1 MCVVSMVHDHFYPK
15 FPKDIEE
22 WPGIVPVIPVT
33 PASIPSGTVTITT
46 GPIKAP
52 FQIISNEEVEAL
64 QKLINDFKTA
74 VEAAKAV
81 DRLTGQPD
89 CVDPEKKKL
98 EERVAKLEQQ
108 IAQLLAEKQ
117 Q

>member
-1 MCVVSMVHDHFYPK
+1 MCVVSMVHDNFQPR
-15 FPKDIEE
+15 FPQDIEG
-22 WPGIVPVIPVT
+22 WPNVIPQPRPWDST
-33 PASIPSGTVTITT
+33 GGTVNLGVILK
-46 GPIKAP
+46 PA
-52 FQIISNEEVEAL
+52 FQIISIEEIEAL

-74 VEAAKAV
+74 VEAAKIV

-98 EERVAKLEQQ
+98 EDRVAKLEQQ